1 MRNGFI
7 EYPIFEQGYEALKR
21 TTGDFRDMSPEPVI
35 ELINRAPITLIVLR
49 SMLGFTP
56 PEWAYVATQR
66 SGVEVPQGAART
78 LDRSIRM
85 NPLEPLRLSGRVGGA
100 RLGALVTAAC
110 ELLTE
115 GVPTDERTPELIHR
129 LDKADTRNGIAS
141 IQPLADLGVPY
152 AMLLYERF
160 LGRPFAGHRDSVSE
174 LVGDVLETAIEGVLT
189 RAGISHRK
197 TKRAERVTGFDQAPD
212 FIIPNVCLA
221 KTPSDRKITSLND

>member
-1 MRNGFI
+1 MPLLQNGK
-7 EYPIFEQGYEALKR
+7 L
-21 TTGDFRDMSPEPVI
+21 
-35 ELINRAPITLIVLR
+35 L
-49 SMLGFTP
+49 
-56 PEWAYVATQR
+56 
-66 SGVEVPQGAART
+66 PQGQVLQEQIATRAKGPDQRYEQKPQQAQHGASLTRKDRRDRLHFYLTDSAA
-78 LDRSIRM
+78 DR
-85 NPLEPLRLSGRVGGA
+85 NCGEA
-100 RLGALVTAAC
+100 Q
-110 ELLTE
+110 
-115 GVPTDERTPELIHR
+115 VPTDERTPELIHR

-221 KTPSDRKITSLND
+221 KTPSDRKITSLRSEER